1 MKEDGLVKG
10 SEREEICEKKWVN
23 DERNEEREILETKRE
38 RLGGDL
44 REIEEEREGEAMG
57 WASAVERER
66 EGG

>member
-1 MKEDGLVKG
+1 MNEN
-10 SEREEICEKKWVN
+10 EREEICEKKWVN
-23 DERNEEREILETKRE
+23 DERNEERESLETKRE

-44 REIEEEREGEAMG
+44 REIEEERGGAAMG